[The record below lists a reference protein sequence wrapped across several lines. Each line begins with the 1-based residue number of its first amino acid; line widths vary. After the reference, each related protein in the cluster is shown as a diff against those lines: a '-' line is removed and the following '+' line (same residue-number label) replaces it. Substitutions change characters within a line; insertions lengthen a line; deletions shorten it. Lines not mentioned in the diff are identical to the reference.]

1 MKRLQQAL
9 KIPETL
15 QKIREAVEK
24 GKKAWE
30 QSSGKTWSALDPI
43 KWLSAWKEG
52 DSYDREL

>member
-24 GKKAWE
+24 GKKA
-30 QSSGKTWSALDPI
+30 
-43 KWLSAWKEG
+43 
-52 DSYDREL
+52 